1 MGYVCDMTRI
11 SVGLDEDG
19 CEMSLN
25 LSGFQVSIYLKF
37 PPEGSNEAL
46 YSFEVGN
53 KNHRP
58 VFARSDAIYGND
70 LYIRKIPQKL
80 IKKIKDESK
89 TFTGYMPLQLKR
101 TRVKSM
107 NTDAKR
113 CDESITRSN
122 PNTGECVTKYLED
135 TIGCSMGL
143 SGSNPSIPR

>member
-1 MGYVCDMTRI
+1 M
-11 SVGLDEDG
+11 
-19 CEMSLN
+19 
-25 LSGFQVSIYLKF
+25 
-37 PPEGSNEAL
+37 
-46 YSFEVGN
+46 
-53 KNHRP
+53 
-58 VFARSDAIYGND
+58 
-70 LYIRKIPQKL
+70 
-80 IKKIKDESK
+80 

-113 CDESITRSN
+113 CDESIAMSN